1 MYHIRM
7 AARNPRAAEPATPPF
22 RTVAF
27 MLSSLGYAVSRR
39 FHHVLAPL
47 KLEPGEFALLR
58 AVAANEGEP
67 QNALA
72 ERLHIS
78 PSWMVA
84 IVDELEMRGLLERRP
99 HARDRRVRNLH
110 LTAAGKKLLRQA
122 ERQARLFDRQVTDP
136 LNEPEVAQLLDLL
149 ERVAAGLEL
158 QPGAH
163 AALREHG

>member
-1 MYHIRM
+1 MGVT
-7 AARNPRAAEPATPPF
+7 ARNSESVEEVTPPF
-22 RTVAF
+22 RSVAF
-27 MLSSLGYAVSRR
+27 MLSSLGYAISRR
-39 FHHVLAPL
+39 FHQILGPL
-47 KLEPGEFALLR
+47 ELEPGEFALLR
-58 AVAANEGEP
+58 AVSANEGES

-84 IVDELEMRGLLERRP
+84 VVDELEIRGLLERKP

-122 ERQARLFDRQVTDP
+122 ERKAQEFDQRVTEP
-136 LNEPEVAQLLDLL
+136 LSEAELQELLDLL
-149 ERVAAGLEL
+149 DRVAAGLDL

-163 AALREHG
+163 AALRERG

>member
-1 MYHIRM
+1 
-7 AARNPRAAEPATPPF
+7 
-22 RTVAF
+22 

-39 FHHVLAPL
+39 FHQVLEPL
-47 KLEPGEFALLR
+47 ELEPGEFALLR
-58 AVAANEGEP
+58 AVAANEGEA

-84 IVDELEMRGLLERRP
+84 IVDELEKRELLARKP

-110 LTAAGKKLLRQA
+110 LTAAGKKLLKQA
-122 ERQARLFDRQVTDP
+122 EQRAQRFDQQVADP
-136 LNEPEVAQLLDLL
+136 LSQPEILELLELLD
-149 ERVAAGLEL
+149 RVAAGLEL

-163 AALREHG
+163 AAMRER

>member
-1 MYHIRM
+1 MRV
-7 AARNPRAAEPATPPF
+7 AARYSRTDPTTPPF
-22 RTVAF
+22 QNAAF
-27 MLSSLGYAVSRR
+27 LLSTLGFTVSRR
-39 FHHVLAPL
+39 FHEMLGPL
-47 KLEPGEFALLR
+47 ELEPGEFALLR

-110 LTAAGKKLLRQA
+110 LTASGKKLLRQA

-158 QPGAH
+158 QPG
-163 AALREHG
+163 

>member
-1 MYHIRM
+1 MRV
-7 AARNPRAAEPATPPF
+7 AERNPQSTEVVTPPF
-22 RTVAF
+22 RSVAF

-39 FHHVLAPL
+39 FHQVLGPL
-47 KLEPGEFALLR
+47 ELEPGEFALLR
-58 AVAANEGEP
+58 AVAASEGEP

-84 IVDELEMRGLLERRP
+84 IVDDLENRGLLERKP

-110 LTAAGKKLLRQA
+110 LTPAGRKLLRQA
-122 ERQARLFDRQVTDP
+122 ERKAQQFDLQVTEA
-136 LNEPEVAQLLDLL
+136 LSETELRQLLDLL
-149 ERVAAGLEL
+149 QRVAAGLDL

-163 AALREHG
+163 AALRERG

>member
-1 MYHIRM
+1 MPV
-7 AARNPRAAEPATPPF
+7 AARNSDTNSKPPPF
-22 RTVAF
+22 RSVAF
-27 MLSSLGYAVSRR
+27 MLSSLGFAVSRR
-39 FHHVLAPL
+39 FHETLGPL
-47 KLEPGEFALLR
+47 ELEPGEFALMR
-58 AVAANEGEP
+58 AVAASDGEA

-84 IVDELEMRGLLERRP
+84 VVDDLERRELLERRP

-122 ERQARLFDRQVTDP
+122 ERKAQEFDGRVSEPLSEAETEQLF
-136 LNEPEVAQLLDLL
+136 ELLQ
-149 ERVAAGLEL
+149 RVAAGLDL

-163 AALREHG
+163 AAMRER